1 MKIKPRCV
9 PCLLHRVIYEAD
21 LIGASEEQQQEVI
34 QQTARRLL
42 DEYGP
47 ERGSAAVATEVH
59 RLAYELLDSD
69 DPYRELKQRSNEM
82 AMRLLPTA
90 ETYIRESDDPL
101 KAAIVC
107 SIVGNS
113 IDFGIAG
120 SATSPEELEQ
130 RFASDVERGLQH
142 DDLDRLRQHLHGPV
156 LYFTDNCGEIVFDR
170 LVCREIKRHH
180 DISLILVVKGAPI
193 LTDATMDDARMLQFD
208 EVVDNV
214 ATTGGF
220 AIGVDMDTLPA
231 RVRQALDDA
240 SLVIAKGMANYEAF
254 SETAIR
260 PIAYLL
266 KVKCKSIAEA
276 MDMPL
281 DGHVVKMYG

>member
-9 PCLLHRVIYEAD
+9 PCLLQRVIYEAD
-21 LIGASEEQQQEVI
+21 LVGADEARQQQVI
-34 QQTARRLL
+34 QETTRRLL

-59 RLAYELLDSD
+59 RLAYELLGSH

-82 AMRLLPTA
+82 AQRLLPTA
-90 ETYIRESDDPL
+90 MAIIENSDDSL
-101 KAAIVC
+101 KAAVLC

-120 SATSPEELEQ
+120 SATTPEELEK
-130 RFASDVERGLQH
+130 RFTSDVEQGLQH
-142 DDLDRLRQHLHGPV
+142 DDMDRLREHLHGEV
-156 LYFTDNCGEIVFDR
+156 FYFTDNCGEIVFDR
-170 LVCREIKRHH
+170 LVCREIKRRH
-180 DISLILVVKGAPI
+180 DVSLTLVVKGAPI
-193 LTDATMDDARMLQFD
+193 LTDATMEDAQVLQFD
-208 EVVDNV
+208 EVVDDI

-220 AIGVDMDTLPA
+220 AIGVDFDTLPDEVN
-231 RVRQALDDA
+231 RALDTA

-254 SETAIR
+254 SETSHR

-276 MDMPL
+276 MDISL
-281 DGHVVKMYG
+281 NGHVVAVYE

>member
-9 PCLLHRVIYEAD
+9 PCLLQRVIYEAD
-21 LIGASEEQQQEVI
+21 LVGASESRQQEVI
-34 QQTARRLL
+34 QQTARCLL

-47 ERGSAAVATEVH
+47 ERASSSVATEVH

-69 DPYRELKQRSNEM
+69 DPYAALKQRSNEM
-82 AMRLLPTA
+82 ATRLLPTA

-101 KAAIVC
+101 KAAVVC

-113 IDFGIAG
+113 IDYGIAG

-130 RFASDVERGLQH
+130 RFAGDVERGLQH
-142 DDLDRLRQHLHGPV
+142 DDMDALREHLHGDV
-156 LYFTDNCGEIVFDR
+156 LYFTDNCGEIVLDR
-170 LVCREIKRHH
+170 LVCRELKCHH
-180 DISLILVVKGAPI
+180 DVSLTLVVKGAPI
-193 LTDATMDDARMLQFD
+193 LTDATLEDAEALELGD
-208 EVVDNV
+208 VVDDI

-220 AIGVDMDTLPA
+220 AIGVDMDALPA
-231 RVRQALDDA
+231 RVRRALDDA

-260 PIAYLL
+260 PMAYLL
-266 KVKCKSIAEA
+266 KVKCKSISEA
-276 MDMPL
+276 MGMPL
-281 DGHVVKMYG
+281 NGHVVKLYG